1 MTGSTPTGTGT
12 GTGIG
17 TLETVVLDCPDP
29 RSLGE
34 FYAAIVGGKLD
45 VSDPDWTTLRDDS
58 GAVISFQRAQEWAPP
73 VWPGADRPQQAHIDV
88 TVADLD
94 AAEVEVLALGAR
106 KHDHQPGTSFRVFL
120 DPAGH
125 PFCLCAA

>member
-45 VSDPDWTTLRDDS
+45 ADDPDWTTLRDDS

-73 VWPGADRPQQAHIDV
+73 IWPGADRPQQAHIDI

-94 AAEVEVLALGAR
+94 AAEAQVLALGAR
-106 KHDHQPGTSFRVFL
+106 KHEHQPGTSFRVFL

>member
-1 MTGSTPTGTGT
+1 MTGSTPTGDR
-12 GTGIG
+12 TGIG
-17 TLETVVLDCPDP
+17 TLETVVLDCPEP

-34 FYAAIVGGKLD
+34 FYAAVLGGKLD
-45 VSDPDWTTLRDDS
+45 AGDADWTTLRNDS
-58 GAVISFQRAQEWAPP
+58 GAVISFQRAQEWEPP
-73 VWPGADRPQQAHIDV
+73 IWPGADRPQQAHIDV

-94 AAEVEVLALGAR
+94 TAEAQVLALGAR

-125 PFCLCAA
+125 PFCLCVG